1 MEKLIYDMEECR
13 AGHNCP
19 KFVINKKT
27 KIVSLID
34 KKGNRSEMN
43 IKHFNK
49 FIKAVKNNEIKEI
62 KL

>member
-1 MEKLIYDMEECR
+1 MEECR
-13 AGHNCP
+13 AWHNCP
-19 KFVINKKT
+19 KFVVNKKT
-27 KIVSLID
+27 EIVSLID
-34 KKGNRSEMN
+34 KKGNKSEMS